1 MDRLQH
7 IDRLLHTALLLTPY
21 TIQELSGD
29 LATAARSNHSRLAA
43 WFGENLNLV
52 AKAVANKKPR
62 SSETGIL
69 KIRRMLINCSAN
81 RGG

>member
-7 IDRLLHTALLLTPY
+7 IDRLLHTALLLTSYAIPKVV
-21 TIQELSGD
+21 GPV
-29 LATAARSNHSRLAA
+29 AVTARNNHSGTAD
-43 WFGENLNLV
+43 WFGKNLNAL
-52 AKAVANKKPR
+52 AKAVANKKTPLYR
-62 SSETGIL
+62 DGVF